1 MAASVTVYSLPT
13 CPHCIAAKAFLG
25 ERGVPF
31 ADHDVGADE
40 TAYAAMHNLTGKNVV
55 PVIVV
60 GDDYRVGFN
69 RPEIEALLAA
79 AGY

>member
-1 MAASVTVYSLPT
+1 MAESVTVYSLPT
-13 CPHCIAAKAFLG
+13 CPHCIAAKAFLD

-31 ADHDVGADE
+31 TSHDVGADGD
-40 TAYAAMHNLTGKNVV
+40 AFAAMHQLTGKNVV

-60 GDDYRVGFN
+60 GDEYRVGFN